1 MNLQE
6 KKNLVIQLHQEGKT
20 QREIAQAAY
29 MSIRDI
35 SRIIRKLDET
45 IEEKSAETQALDLFY
60 QGKKPIEV
68 AVELNLN
75 AQKISKL
82 YKDYLKLEGFYKLV
96 SLYEEIYDNLSLFL
110 KLYYTIIQNNIKPN
124 EIVNL
129 VKNSNE
135 LANLKTAIKIR
146 RNELYFIEGRIKQ
159 YQSQMMMV
167 NNCNGYL

>member
-1 MNLQE
+1 MNLEE

-20 QREIAQAAY
+20 QREIAQVAH

-35 SRIIRKLDET
+35 SRLIKKSEGYS
-45 IEEKSAETQALDLFY
+45 EEKSIETQALDLFQ

-75 AQKISKL
+75 SSKISKL
-82 YKDYLKLEGFYKLV
+82 YKDYLKLEGFHKLV
-96 SLYEEIYDNLSLFL
+96 SLYEEINDNLSLFL
-110 KLYYTIIQNNIKPN
+110 KLYYAIIQNGIKPN

-135 LANLKTAIKIR
+135 LASLKTAIRIK
-146 RNELYFIEGRIKQ
+146 RNKLYSIEERIKQ
-159 YQSQMMMV
+159 HQAQMIM
-167 NNCNGYL
+167 NSYKGYF